1 MKNHSTFKTIIIV
14 IALATPGLLQAQDER
29 RINYDSDYDSDRD
42 HGVFGPQQGDWELTL
57 GGSGSNDKNFDV
69 GSGSIDGSIGYFL
82 TDGLELSLRQGVIFA
97 DAGDGADFWNGTSRG
112 ALDYHFNLDRVR
124 PFIGANFGGFYGD
137 TITDT
142 WAAGLEAG
150 LKFYVKH
157 QTFIFAMGEYQ
168 WLFKD
173 SESADNNFEDGRFLY
188 SMGIGFNF

>member
-1 MKNHSTFKTIIIV
+1 MKKTHKFNIAIIV
-14 IALATPGLLQAQDER
+14 AALAAPSLIQAQETR
-29 RINYDSDYDSDRD
+29 NTAYDHD
-42 HGVFGPQQGDWELTL
+42 HDGFGPRRGDWELTL

-82 TDGLELSLRQGVIFA
+82 TDGLELSVRQGVIFA
-97 DAGDGADFWNGTSRG
+97 DTGDGTDFWNGTTRG
-112 ALDYHFNLDRVR
+112 AVDYHFNLDRVR
-124 PFIGANFGGFYGD
+124 PFVGANFGGFYGD

-150 LKFYVKH
+150 FKFYVKA

-173 SESADNNFEDGRFLY
+173 SSNADDNFDDGRFLY
-188 SMGIGFNF
+188 SLGIGFNF